1 MDIDYTNLNFLA
13 RATNSRKRSGQDRR
27 RMVSY
32 TGICSEA
39 RYDRLEHPS
48 PSLVFGIETGDR
60 FVRED
65 AI

>member
-13 RATNSRKRSGQDRR
+13 RATNSLKRSGQDRR
-27 RMVSY
+27 RIVSY
-32 TGICSEA
+32 TGSCSDA
-39 RYDRLEHPS
+39 RCDWLEHPS
-48 PSLVFGIETGDR
+48 PSLVFGTETGNQ